1 MRSGGAIRLVKSGHA
16 VSDLQTDLETPIVPA
31 AYAAA
36 WVTLLEGRGV
46 PRDKTLEGVS
56 FEAAL
61 LSNPTGRVKPIDFTR
76 LVLNGFA
83 ATGDPALGFELG
95 LALKPTTHGFLGY
108 ALLTCGTLREA
119 IRLGERYIRLRIRP
133 VHVKLSAHGPT
144 ATLTIAENEELGEER
159 RFLLEALAGGLV
171 RIGEFLLG
179 PELGIRDAELWL
191 DLAEPPYYA
200 SVRDR
205 LPPIRFDA
213 PTNELRFPAEWLD
226 RPLALAD
233 PAASQA
239 AVQQLEREL
248 ALFGEDDD
256 IVVRVRA
263 LLEDATADFPDLE
276 AAASRLHVSSRTLKR
291 RLARRGTTYQ
301 HLLDQTRKAR
311 ATALLRDTRVPIAQI
326 AATLGYRD
334 PANFTR
340 AFRKWTGRSPS
351 EFRGE

>member
-1 MRSGGAIRLVKSGHA
+1 MT
-16 VSDLQTDLETPIVPA
+16 DPQTDLETPIVPA

-36 WVTLLEGRGV
+36 WVALLEGRGV
-46 PRDKTLEGVS
+46 PRAKTLEGVT
-56 FEAAL
+56 FEPAL
-61 LSNPTGRVKPIDFTR
+61 LGNPTGRLKPIDFQR

-133 VHVKLSAHGPT
+133 VHVKLTVHGHT
-144 ATLTIAENEELGEER
+144 ASLSIAETEAVGEER
-159 RFLLEALAGGLV
+159 RFLVEVLAGAIV

-179 PELGIRDAELWL
+179 PEFGPKDAELRL

-213 PTNELRFPAEWLD
+213 PSNELRFPAEWLE

-239 AVQQLEREL
+239 AVEQLEREL
-248 ALFGEDDD
+248 ALFGEEDD

-263 LLEDATADFPDLE
+263 LLEDATTDFPDLE
-276 AAASRLHVSSRTLKR
+276 TAASRLHVSSRTLKR

-340 AFRKWTGRSPS
+340 AFRKWTGRSPRG
-351 EFRGE
+351 FREE